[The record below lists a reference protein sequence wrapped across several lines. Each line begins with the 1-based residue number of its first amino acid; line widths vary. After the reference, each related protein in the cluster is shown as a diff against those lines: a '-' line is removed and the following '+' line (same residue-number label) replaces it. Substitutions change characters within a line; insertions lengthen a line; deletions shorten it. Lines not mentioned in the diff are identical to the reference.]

1 MSRNELPSWI
11 AVEFKRFLDK
21 LKGLVTLAIELG
33 GEPHPPPSPPTRAPA
48 ALLESTVL
56 PHLRAT
62 AHD

>member
-1 MSRNELPSWI
+1 MSRNELPTWI
-11 AVEFKRFLDK
+11 TVEFERFLAK
-21 LKGLVTLAIELG
+21 LKGLVSLATKLG